1 MVAGAGC
8 DTRWAPT
15 TTAGRNKLFIKIGE
29 FKVLG
34 NGCGSRI

>member
-1 MVAGAGC
+1 MVAGAGY

-15 TTAGRNKLFIKIGE
+15 TTVGRNQLFIKIKKLG
-29 FKVLG
+29 VLR